1 MIYKKW
7 IAKTLISINPEI
19 NKFIKKKN
27 FNLINNG
34 MLDSLMIV
42 RLVYEIEKKIKKKI
56 NISRIKR
63 EVFFNIDSI
72 ERKFFNEK

>member
-42 RLVYEIEKKIKKKI
+42 RLVYEIEKKIKKK
-56 NISRIKR
+56 NKY
-63 EVFFNIDSI
+63 FKN
-72 ERKFFNEK
+72 